1 MIAAQNVVQLWL
13 PSHIREH
20 NLEPE
25 IRDRVSG
32 TEFEAM
38 ALVLCLGRFVRLQ
51 LIEQYDDRPN
61 TRFLSQCLYAV
72 GVCAHR
78 RE

>member
-1 MIAAQNVVQLWL
+1 MTGEYKLLIARAVSRHDRRANVVQLWL

-25 IRDRVSG
+25 VRDRVSG

-38 ALVLCLGRFVRLQ
+38 ALVLCLLRFVRLQ

-61 TRFLSQCLYAV
+61 T
-72 GVCAHR
+72 
-78 RE
+78 